1 MSEDRKVDMPSE
13 SITRLLEQIGA
24 GDRVAADQLFS
35 LVYEEMKKLAS
46 HQMKRESTS
55 HTLQSTALVHEAWI
69 KMVGSRSEPVWNNR
83 GHFFAAAAQAMR
95 RILVDAARARQRKK
109 RGEKNRGFEIRDEDV
124 SIRQDHDLLA
134 LDEALDE
141 LKEKDPVKAEL
152 VNMRYFGGFTN
163 NQAAQQ
169 LGISTATAERYWVY
183 ARAWLRSRVE
193 R

>member
-1 MSEDRKVDMPSE
+1 
-13 SITRLLEQIGA
+13 
-24 GDRVAADQLFS
+24 
-35 LVYEEMKKLAS
+35 
-46 HQMKRESTS
+46 
-55 HTLQSTALVHEAWI
+55 
-69 KMVGSRSEPVWNNR
+69 
-83 GHFFAAAAQAMR
+83 MR